1 MSSTN
6 YLVVALL
13 GRRLLLLLLIT
24 CLQLR
29 CGGSFHNIIPII
41 IRREQSPV
49 TTKLK
54 FVRNIGGDTTT
65 ADYSPSSNSANS
77 CRRSRDETIATAT
90 KWKWQTATTTSTT
103 SGRKPA
109 VIRLCASQL
118 YDVTNATE
126 STRTST
132 TTTTTTE
139 NRSVIIPPGVLGPPE
154 ELRRLNLGQSLTAV
168 RKAMVAVDD
177 DCMESNGPQQS
188 VSEKELRYTIERV
201 SFTPDVFV
209 LRNYLSPIECNTI
222 INQANKVNMAVA
234 ETTTGDAA
242 ARKKSKVA
250 WLPSDDNQL
259 SMSSTSKLIS
269 GLISSTAK
277 TFLSKDILSHPDAG
291 VEDLQVLKYDVGGE
305 FVLHHDGAPRVL
317 TVIYYVNGV
326 GGTWFPLARTDED
339 LSNDPCRGID
349 VDAMDHNFSQL
360 RKLATSTTTTT
371 LQKNAGGALNLGNDH
386 VPGVHGILVKGLDD
400 TSSSSS
406 SSSSSSARPDLER
419 GTGSIEH
426 DPTNPHVAWIHRGD
440 AVAFYNYRDDG
451 SGRLDWRALHTG
463 LPTTEEDGVKWIA
476 NHWFRLNS
484 LAKEC

>member
-118 YDVTNATE
+118 YGVTNATE
-126 STRTST
+126 STRTSTT

-209 LRNYLSPIECNTI
+209 LRKSVKKLMLYSLIHLCSLLLHGPTGL
-222 INQANKVNMAVA
+222 NQFMNLEGHLFVRLVCLGRGELYDGISHRSISQKHFVSTCVRAYYYIHY
-234 ETTTGDAA
+234 E
-242 ARKKSKVA
+242 RIR
-250 WLPSDDNQL
+250 
-259 SMSSTSKLIS
+259 SSNALH
-269 GLISSTAK
+269 
-277 TFLSKDILSHPDAG
+277 DILS
-291 VEDLQVLKYDVGGE
+291 
-305 FVLHHDGAPRVL
+305 
-317 TVIYYVNGV
+317 
-326 GGTWFPLARTDED
+326 
-339 LSNDPCRGID
+339 
-349 VDAMDHNFSQL
+349 
-360 RKLATSTTTTT
+360 
-371 LQKNAGGALNLGNDH
+371 
-386 VPGVHGILVKGLDD
+386 
-400 TSSSSS
+400 
-406 SSSSSSARPDLER
+406 
-419 GTGSIEH
+419 
-426 DPTNPHVAWIHRGD
+426 
-440 AVAFYNYRDDG
+440 
-451 SGRLDWRALHTG
+451 
-463 LPTTEEDGVKWIA
+463 
-476 NHWFRLNS
+476 
-484 LAKEC
+484 